1 MIIYN
6 PLDGYTIQPR
16 IKSQPK
22 YCFLMIHLGDPVP
35 PIVEEIRVYV
45 KKCCARFDYTVIDA
59 GAEVTGRDFLLKIWR
74 LIASTPLSVGILH
87 EGISQTTQANIMY
100 ELGVAQA
107 LGKETVLI
115 KSSNVDNPSDL
126 SRTEYVTFDDNFMKN
141 FTAYLKSIYVLAESY
156 ELMADQLEK
165 DPILSLDYLK
175 RAFLI
180 NGDIGLRK
188 KARDIVASAKLD
200 DRAANSVEMIAASF

>member
-6 PLDGYTIQPR
+6 PLDGYTLQHR
-16 IKSQPK
+16 VKGKPK
-22 YCFLMIHLGDPVP
+22 HCFLMTRLGNPVP
-35 PIVEEIRVYV
+35 PIVEEIRVSV
-45 KKCCARFDYTVIDA
+45 QACCDPFDYTVIDA
-59 GAEVTGRDFLLKIWR
+59 RAKVTGRDLLLKIWQ

-87 EGISQTTQANIMY
+87 EEISRITQANIIY

-115 KSSNVDNPSDL
+115 KSLHADNPSDL
-126 SRTEYVTFDDNFMKN
+126 SRTEYVTFDDDFTKN
-141 FTAYLKSIYVLAESY
+141 FTDYLITIHEQAESY

-180 NGDIGLRK
+180 NGDIRLRK
-188 KARDIVASAKLD
+188 KASDIVASAKLEE
-200 DRAANSVEMIAASF
+200 RAANSVEMVAASF

>member
-6 PLDGYTIQPR
+6 PLDGYTLQHR
-16 IKSQPK
+16 VKSKPK
-22 YCFLMIHLGDPVP
+22 HCFLMTRLGNPVP
-35 PIVEEIRVYV
+35 PIVEEIRVSV
-45 KKCCARFDYTVIDA
+45 QACCDPFDYTVIDA
-59 GAEVTGRDFLLKIWR
+59 RAKVTGRDLLLKIWQ

-87 EGISQTTQANIMY
+87 EEISRITQANIIY

-115 KSSNVDNPSDL
+115 KSLHADNPSDL
-126 SRTEYVTFDDNFMKN
+126 SRTEYVTFDDDFTKN
-141 FTAYLKSIYVLAESY
+141 FTDYLITIHEQAESY

-180 NGDIGLRK
+180 NGDIRLRK
-188 KARDIVASAKLD
+188 KASDIVASAKLEE
-200 DRAANSVEMIAASF
+200 RAANSVEMVAASF